1 MGSTKLDG
9 GSLLYAGESDFYN
22 GPWDTPDHMHK
33 YTGMLRYSQ
42 GTATDGFSAT
52 AMAYSNTWTTTEQ
65 EPLRAIQSGLVGLY
79 GEIDPTDGGDTSRY
93 SLSARVAQSDNA
105 GSWKANA
112 YLVKY
117 EMDLFNDFTWFL
129 TNPIDGDQF
138 QQHDD
143 RVYRRRRRFP
153 DIQWN
158 VVRSPHRNSC
168 WISDSL

>member
-1 MGSTKLDG
+1 
-9 GSLLYAGESDFYN
+9 
-22 GPWDTPDHMHK
+22 
-33 YTGMLRYSQ
+33 MLRYSQ

-129 TNPIDGDQF
+129 TNSIDGDQF

-143 RVYRRRRRFP
+143 RVFGGAGASRTFSR
-153 DIQWN
+153 N

-168 WISDSL
+168 WISNSL

>member
-1 MGSTKLDG
+1 M
-9 GSLLYAGESDFYN
+9 
-22 GPWDTPDHMHK
+22 DHN
-33 YTGMLRYSQ
+33 R
-42 GTATDGFSAT
+42 
-52 AMAYSNTWTTTEQ
+52 TET
-65 EPLRAIQSGLVGLY
+65 LRAIKSGLIGLY

-93 SLSARVAQSDNA
+93 SLSARIAQSDDD

-143 RVYRRRRRFP
+143 RVFGGAGASRTFNGTLFGRPTETVFGFQSRYD
-153 DIQWN
+153 DISIALNNTVQ
-158 VVRSPHRNSC
+158 RQFLSA
-168 WISDSL
+168 SLPTMSAKGMPASLLKLRCIGPIG